1 MPLYPVIKGP
11 SSIIIDFDLSIHLSV
26 PEEAQYSNL
35 YSCGCSVLWGAKMG
49 EQTKAH
55 WDKSPLD
62 NIPLDK
68 SPLLNLAGRTKAHFF
83 DFSYIYI
90 MVSLIRLLLQCTCIS
105 HTRSVFSLTLLL
117 LVFVV
122 TNNLIWVLKAI
133 NI

>member
-11 SSIIIDFDLSIHLSV
+11 SSIMIDFDLSIHLSV

-49 EQTKAH
+49 EQTK
-55 WDKSPLD
+55 SPLD

-83 DFSYIYI
+83 DFLYIYI
-90 MVSLIRLLLQCTCIS
+90 MVNLIRLLLQCTCIS
-105 HTRSVFSLTLLL
+105 HTGSVFSLTLLL